1 MKTTTTTT
9 TTNTTTFDTLVHDY
23 EIIAQYKDTKDTP
36 LSDGERQDYDTALVT
51 LSTAIAYSVL
61 KKCINVSNDTQLK
74 AVRASLTRDTK
85 ALAMIDYT
93 ADTAHKATYTADGE
107 YTVETVDK
115 DLHNRFNELT
125 RETLGDGM
133 DIMHTALVS
142 IIEETNKA
150 KERNGGHLV
159 DNFFLVTPYTV
170 RRLKRKVW
178 IKVEDSVNGW
188 ETVETTPIQEI
199 YKAVRRYIESQKAV
213 KANGNGYTYLESVAT
228 DTESDTDTVIYRRF
242 GKYADI
248 GGVVR
253 DYNGKETAYTTDTE
267 TADKVD
273 KIISDLNLT
282 TKQLKVLS
290 LRQSGYG
297 YKAIA
302 TYLGVTQRA
311 VAKTCKAI
319 QDKAIK
325 AGYTLNTAD
334 TDTDTE
340 NN

>member
-9 TTNTTTFDTLVHDY
+9 TTNTTTFETIVHDY
-23 EIIAQYKDTKDTP
+23 EIIAQHKDTKDTP

-85 ALAMIDYT
+85 SLKMIDYT
-93 ADTAHKATYTADGE
+93 AETAHKATYTADGN

-150 KERNGGHLV
+150 KERNGGYLC
-159 DNFFLVTPYTV
+159 DTFMTTPYTV

-188 ETVETTPIQEI
+188 ETVETTPLREV
-199 YKAVRRYIESQKAV
+199 YKEVRRYIESQRAV
-213 KANGNGYTYLESVAT
+213 KVGVNGYTYLEDIAHDT
-228 DTESDTDTVIYRRF
+228 DTDTDTVIYRRF
-242 GKYADI
+242 GKYADM
-248 GGVVR
+248 GGEVK
-253 DYNGKETAYTTDTE
+253 DFNGQVTAYTADTE
-267 TADKVD
+267 SADKVD
-273 KIISDLNLT
+273 TIIVKLNLT
-282 TKQLKVLS
+282 AKQLKVLQ

-319 QDKAIK
+319 QDKATK
-325 AGYTLNTAD
+325 AGYNVHT
-334 TDTDTE
+334 TDTTDKD
-340 NN
+340 N

>member
-36 LSDGERQDYDTALVT
+36 LSDGEKQDYDTALIT
-51 LSTAIAYSVL
+51 LSTAIAYCVL
-61 KKCINVSNDTQLK
+61 RKCINVSNDASLK

-85 ALAMIDYT
+85 SLKMIDYT
-93 ADTAHKATYTADGE
+93 AETAHKAGYTAEGD

-150 KERNGGHLV
+150 KERDGGHLC
-159 DNFFLVTPYTV
+159 DTFMTTPYTV

-178 IKVEDSVNGW
+178 IKIEDSANGW
-188 ETVETTPIQEI
+188 ETVETIPIREV
-199 YKAVRRYIESQKAV
+199 YKEVRRYIESQKAV
-213 KANGNGYTYLESVAT
+213 KVGVNGYTYLEDIAH
-228 DTESDTDTVIYRRF
+228 DTDTDTDTTIYRRF

-273 KIISDLNLT
+273 KILSALNLT
-282 TKQLKVLS
+282 AKQLKVLS

-325 AGYTLNTAD
+325 AGYTLDTAD

>member
-1 MKTTTTTT
+1 MTAKTT
-9 TTNTTTFDTLVHDY
+9 TTNTFMEIVNNYEDYADMKATTPHIMTSADKS
-23 EIIAQYKDTKDTP
+23 A
-36 LSDGERQDYDTALVT
+36 YDTALVT

-61 KKCINVSNDTQLK
+61 KKCINVSEDKALK
-74 AVRASLTRDTK
+74 AVRASLTRDIK
-85 ALAMIDYT
+85 ALEMTAYT
-93 ADTAHKATYTADGE
+93 ADTAHKATYTADGD
-107 YTVETVDK
+107 YTVETVDT
-115 DLHNRFNELT
+115 DLHRRFNELT
-125 RETLGDGM
+125 AMTIGDGM

-150 KERNGGHLV
+150 KERNGGYLC
-159 DNFFLVTPYTV
+159 DTFMTTPYTV

-178 IKVEDSVNGW
+178 IKTAESVNGW
-188 ETVETTPIQEI
+188 ETVETTPLREV
-199 YKAVRRYIESQKAV
+199 YKEVRRYIESQRAV
-213 KANGNGYTYLESVAT
+213 KVGANGYTYLEDIAHDT
-228 DTESDTDTVIYRRF
+228 DTDMDTVIYRRF

-248 GGVVR
+248 GGEVT
-253 DYNGKETAYTTDTE
+253 DFNGKVTAYTADKSSV
-267 TADKVD
+267 DKVD
-273 KIISDLNLT
+273 KILSSLNLT
-282 TKQLKVLS
+282 TKQMKVLS

-325 AGYTLNTAD
+325 AGYTLHTAD

>member
-1 MKTTTTTT
+1 MKTTTKQSV
-9 TTNTTTFDTLVHDY
+9 NTFDTLVNDY
-23 EIIAQYKDTKDTP
+23 ENIAICKDTFQF
-36 LSDGERQDYDTALVT
+36 LSSAELKEYDTALVT

-85 ALAMIDYT
+85 NLAMIDYT
-93 ADTAHKATYTADGE
+93 AETAHKAGYTAEGD

-150 KERNGGHLV
+150 KERNGGHLC
-159 DNFFLVTPYTV
+159 DTFMTTPYTV

-178 IKVEDSVNGW
+178 IKTAESVNGW

-248 GGVVR
+248 GGEVR
-253 DYNGKETAYTTDTE
+253 DFNGKVTAYTTDTD

-273 KIISDLNLT
+273 KIIADLNLT
-282 TKQLKVLS
+282 AKQMKVLM

-311 VAKTCKAI
+311 VAKTVKAI

-325 AGYTLNTAD
+325 AGYTLQTAKAE
-334 TDTDTE
+334 TE
-340 NN
+340 KD

>member
-1 MKTTTTTT
+1 M
-9 TTNTTTFDTLVHDY
+9 
-23 EIIAQYKDTKDTP
+23 
-36 LSDGERQDYDTALVT
+36 SDGERQDYDTALVT

-61 KKCINVSNDTQLK
+61 KKCINVSNDASLK

-93 ADTAHKATYTADGE
+93 AETAHKAGYTAEGD
-107 YTVETVDK
+107 YKVETVDK

-150 KERNGGHLV
+150 KERNGGYLC
-159 DNFFLVTPYTV
+159 DTFMTTPYTV

-178 IKVEDSVNGW
+178 IKTAESVNGW
-188 ETVETTPIQEI
+188 ETVETTPIQET
-199 YKAVRRYIESQKAV
+199 YKAVRRYIESQRAV

-248 GGVVR
+248 GGEVR
-253 DYNGKETAYTTDTE
+253 DFNGKVTAYTTDTD

-273 KIISDLNLT
+273 KIIADLNLT
-282 TKQLKVLS
+282 AKQMKVLM

-311 VAKTCKAI
+311 VAKTVKAI
-319 QDKAIK
+319 QDKATK
-325 AGYTLNTAD
+325 AGYTLQAVKAE
-334 TDTDTE
+334 TE
-340 NN
+340 KD

>member
-23 EIIAQYKDTKDTP
+23 EIIAQYKDTKGTP

-51 LSTAIAYSVL
+51 LSTAITYSVL

-85 ALAMIDYT
+85 NLAMIDYT
-93 ADTAHKATYTADGE
+93 AETAHKASYTAEGD

-150 KERNGGHLV
+150 KERDGGYLC
-159 DNFFLVTPYTV
+159 DTFMTTPYTV

-273 KIISDLNLT
+273 TIIAKLNLT
-282 TKQLKVLS
+282 AKQLKVLQ

-311 VAKTCKAI
+311 IAKTCKAI

-325 AGYTLNTAD
+325 AGYTLHTAD

>member
-1 MKTTTTTT
+1 MATTTKQSVS
-9 TTNTTTFDTLVHDY
+9 TFDTLVNDY
-23 EIIAQYKDTKDTP
+23 ERIAICKDTFQF
-36 LSDGERQDYDTALVT
+36 LSTTELKEYNTALVT

-85 ALAMIDYT
+85 HLAMIDYT
-93 ADTAHKATYTADGE
+93 AKTAHKASYTAEGD
-107 YTVETVDK
+107 YTVKTVDK

-150 KERNGGHLV
+150 KERNGGHLC
-159 DNFFLVTPYTV
+159 DTFMTTPYTV

-178 IKVEDSVNGW
+178 IKTAESVNGW
-188 ETVETTPIQEI
+188 ETVETTPIQEV
-199 YKAVRRYIESQKAV
+199 YKAVRRYIESQRAIKT
-213 KANGNGYTYLESVAT
+213 NGNGYTYLESVAT
-228 DTESDTDTVIYRRF
+228 DTESDTDTIIYRRF

-248 GGVVR
+248 GGEVR
-253 DYNGKETAYTTDTE
+253 DYNGKVTAYTTDTD
-267 TADKVD
+267 TADTVD
-273 KIISDLNLT
+273 TIIEKLNLT
-282 TKQLKVLS
+282 EKQMKVLS

-325 AGYTLNTAD
+325 AGYTMETAKAE
-334 TDTDTE
+334 TE
-340 NN
+340 KD

>member
-1 MKTTTTTT
+1 MTAKTT
-9 TTNTTTFDTLVHDY
+9 TTNTFMEIVNNYEDYADMKATTPHIMTSADKS
-23 EIIAQYKDTKDTP
+23 A
-36 LSDGERQDYDTALVT
+36 YDTALVT

-61 KKCINVSNDTQLK
+61 KKCINVSEDKALK
-74 AVRASLTRDTK
+74 AVRASLTRDIK
-85 ALAMIDYT
+85 ALEMTAYT
-93 ADTAHKATYTADGE
+93 ADTAHKATYTADGD
-107 YTVETVDK
+107 YTVETVDA
-115 DLHNRFNELT
+115 DLHRRFNELT
-125 RETLGDGM
+125 AMTIGDGM
-133 DIMHTALVS
+133 DIMHTALVA
-142 IIEETNKA
+142 ILNETDKA
-150 KERNGGHLV
+150 KSRGLV
-159 DNFFLVTPYTV
+159 IGFMTAPYTV
-170 RRLKRKVW
+170 KRLKRKVW

-188 ETVETTPIQEI
+188 EEVETTPIQEV
-199 YKAVRRYIESQKAV
+199 YKEVRRYIESQRAV
-213 KANGNGYTYLESVAT
+213 KVGANGYTYLEDIAH
-228 DTESDTDTVIYRRF
+228 DTDTDTDTTIFRRF

-273 KIISDLNLT
+273 KILSVLNLT
-282 TKQLKVLS
+282 AKQMKVLS

-319 QDKAIK
+319 QNKAIK
-325 AGYTLNTAD
+325 AGYTLHTAD

>member
-1 MKTTTTTT
+1 MTAKTTI
-9 TTNTTTFDTLVHDY
+9 TNTFMEIVNNYEDYADMKATTPHIMTSADKS
-23 EIIAQYKDTKDTP
+23 A
-36 LSDGERQDYDTALVT
+36 YDTALVT

-61 KKCINVSNDTQLK
+61 KKCINVSEDKALK
-74 AVRASLTRDTK
+74 AVRASLTRDIK
-85 ALAMIDYT
+85 ALEMTAYT
-93 ADTAHKATYTADGE
+93 ADTAHKATYTADGD
-107 YTVETVDK
+107 YTVETVDT
-115 DLHNRFNELT
+115 DLHRRFNELT
-125 RETLGDGM
+125 AMTIGDGM
-133 DIMHTALVS
+133 DIMHTALVA
-142 IIEETNKA
+142 ILNETDKA
-150 KERNGGHLV
+150 KSRGLV
-159 DNFFLVTPYTV
+159 IGFMTAPYTV
-170 RRLKRKVW
+170 KRLKRKVW

-188 ETVETTPIQEI
+188 EEVETTPIQEV
-199 YKAVRRYIESQKAV
+199 YKEVRRYIESQRAV
-213 KANGNGYTYLESVAT
+213 KVGVNGYTYLEDIAHDT
-228 DTESDTDTVIYRRF
+228 DTDMDTVIYRRF

-248 GGVVR
+248 GGEVT
-253 DYNGKETAYTTDTE
+253 DFNGKVTAYTADKSSV
-267 TADKVD
+267 DKVD
-273 KIISDLNLT
+273 KILSSLNLT
-282 TKQLKVLS
+282 TKQMKVLS

>member
-1 MKTTTTTT
+1 MKTTTTKQSV
-9 TTNTTTFDTLVHDY
+9 NTFDTLVNDY
-23 EIIAQYKDTKDTP
+23 ESIAICKDTFQF
-36 LSDGERQDYDTALVT
+36 LSTAELKEYDTALVT

-74 AVRASLTRDTK
+74 AVRASLTRDIK
-85 ALAMIDYT
+85 NLAMIDYT
-93 ADTAHKATYTADGE
+93 AETAHKAGYTAEGD
-107 YTVETVDK
+107 YKVETVDK

-150 KERNGGHLV
+150 KERNGGHLC
-159 DNFFLVTPYTV
+159 DTFMTTPYTV

-178 IKVEDSVNGW
+178 IKTAESVNGW
-188 ETVETTPIQEI
+188 ETVETTPIQET
-199 YKAVRRYIESQKAV
+199 YKAVRRYIESQRAIKT
-213 KANGNGYTYLESVAT
+213 NGNGYTYLESVAT

-248 GGVVR
+248 GGEVR
-253 DYNGKETAYTTDTE
+253 DLNGKVTAYTTDTD
-267 TADKVD
+267 TADKLD
-273 KIISDLNLT
+273 KIIADLNLT
-282 TKQLKVLS
+282 AKQMKVLM

-311 VAKTCKAI
+311 VAKTVKAI

-325 AGYTLNTAD
+325 AGYTLQAVKAE
-334 TDTDTE
+334 TE
-340 NN
+340 KD

>member
-1 MKTTTTTT
+1 MTKTTTTTT
-9 TTNTTTFDTLVHDY
+9 TATTFDTLVHDY
-23 EIIAQYKDTKDTP
+23 EMSAETKVYADRKLTK
-36 LSDGERQDYDTALVT
+36 EEQEYYDKSLVT
-51 LSTAIAYSVL
+51 LATAIAYSVL
-61 KKCINVSNDTQLK
+61 KKCINVSNDASLK

-85 ALAMIDYT
+85 SLKMIEYT
-93 ADTAHKATYTADGE
+93 ADTAHKATYTADGD

-150 KERNGGHLV
+150 KERNGGHLC
-159 DNFFLVTPYTV
+159 DTFMTTPYTV

-178 IKVEDSVNGW
+178 IKVEDSANGW
-188 ETVETTPIQEI
+188 ETVETTPLREV
-199 YKAVRRYIESQKAV
+199 YKEVRRYIESQRAV
-213 KANGNGYTYLESVAT
+213 KVGANGYTYLEDIAHDT
-228 DTESDTDTVIYRRF
+228 DTDTDTVIYRRF
-242 GKYADI
+242 GKYADM
-248 GGVVR
+248 GGEVK
-253 DYNGKETAYTTDTE
+253 DFNGQVTAYTADTE
-267 TADKVD
+267 SADKVD
-273 KIISDLNLT
+273 TIIAKLNLT
-282 TKQLKVLS
+282 AKQLKVLQ

-319 QDKAIK
+319 QDKATK
-325 AGYTLNTAD
+325 AGYNVPTAD
-334 TDTDTE
+334 TTDKD
-340 NN
+340 N

>member
-1 MKTTTTTT
+1 
-9 TTNTTTFDTLVHDY
+9 
-23 EIIAQYKDTKDTP
+23 
-36 LSDGERQDYDTALVT
+36 
-51 LSTAIAYSVL
+51 
-61 KKCINVSNDTQLK
+61 
-74 AVRASLTRDTK
+74 
-85 ALAMIDYT
+85 MIDYT
-93 ADTAHKATYTADGE
+93 AETAHKAGYTAEGD
-107 YTVETVDK
+107 YKVETVDK

-150 KERNGGHLV
+150 KERNGGHLC
-159 DNFFLVTPYTV
+159 DTFMTTPYTV

-178 IKVEDSVNGW
+178 IKTAESVNGW

-248 GGVVR
+248 GGEVR
-253 DYNGKETAYTTDTE
+253 DFNGKVTAYTTDTD

-273 KIISDLNLT
+273 KIIADLNLT
-282 TKQLKVLS
+282 AKQMKVLM

-311 VAKTCKAI
+311 VAKTVKAI

-325 AGYTLNTAD
+325 AGYTLQTAKAE
-334 TDTDTE
+334 TE
-340 NN
+340 KD